1 MFFISKFSLRRP
13 RLVLLLFLA
22 GTAAMAAGL
31 FRLEIRTDGSGVY
44 PEGEPAVERTLAD
57 RKAFADP
64 DLILLLVTSRPGGPP
79 VASPQ
84 GFRFLRHCQREIRE
98 LPGVSAIGVHSLAD
112 LIEPPAPGTIRIV
125 TPLDAIPDDPAAF
138 AGLLAR
144 LRRIPVTPGLFLS
157 RDGRAAPFYI
167 PAARGADRR
176 EVIRQLES
184 WRQSRAAA
192 PFDLRIT
199 GPVAAEAELGE
210 TVLRDLLRL
219 VPVMA
224 AAVALLLYLS
234 LRTPGGVIVPLAQV
248 LATLL
253 WTLGLMGWTGVPVT
267 LVTTIL
273 PVLLMALSMTDEIHL
288 LERVRHRLEEISREV
303 PARERL
309 VRATEGSFAD
319 LTSPLVLTSLTTA
332 AGFYSFLGASLA
344 PLRQLGMLAGT
355 GLLLALLF
363 TFTLAPALI
372 ATLPPRWLE
381 RRRPARLSGGG
392 ELPAWEGALLRHG
405 RAFALAG
412 AALLLLALPGL
423 PRLRVQDSW
432 IDNFDPRSPLVTAAR
447 DFDRSFW
454 GLYRFDVVF
463 EGPEDGYF
471 WSPRGVALLEDFDR
485 LAPAAPGVGG
495 WLGPLPFFEG
505 SARAQGHEP
514 PVSRLPPI
522 EIRRAGAMTE
532 VLTIRVGLR
541 QYLTPDKRSAR
552 VRLFVPGADYA
563 RGRELRAFLERR
575 LPALAARHGARVHL
589 SGDVPVG
596 LAVIGTIVGNQLR
609 SIGWTAAMIVLML
622 LAATRS
628 PRWTAV
634 TLAPVLAA
642 VVLLFGALGW
652 GGVPLGIATSL
663 FAALT
668 LGAGVD
674 FGLHYVH
681 AYRRERAAGLPHGE
695 AVGAVLRTA
704 GRGLLW
710 NALVLA
716 LGFAVL
722 GFSAIRPNASLGF
735 LLAAAMLVSYGTT
748 VVFLPEVLRWA
759 GLPLPL
765 LKERERG
772 EVGTDQLKPA
782 GRSVG

>member
-1 MFFISKFSLRRP
+1 VFLISKGSLHQP
-13 RLVLLLFLA
+13 RLVLLLFLL
-22 GTAAMAAGL
+22 GTAAMTAGL
-31 FRLEIRTDGSGVY
+31 FRLEIRTDGSAIY
-44 PEGEPAVERTLAD
+44 PEGDPTVERTLRD
-57 RKAFADP
+57 REAFKDP
-64 DLILLLVTSRPGGPP
+64 DLILLLVSSRPGGPP

-84 GFRFLRHCQREIRE
+84 GFRFLRHCQREIRK
-98 LPGVSAIGVHSLAD
+98 LPGVSALNVHSLAD
-112 LIEPPAPGTIRIV
+112 LIEPPAPGVFRIV
-125 TPLDAIPDDPAAF
+125 TPLDTIPDDPAAF
-138 AGLLAR
+138 AALLAR
-144 LRRIPVTPGLFLS
+144 LRRNPVATGLFLS

-199 GPVAAEAELGE
+199 GPVAAEAVLGE

-253 WTLGLMGWTGVPVT
+253 WTLGLMGWTRVPVT

-288 LERVRHRLEEISREV
+288 LERTRQRLAEIPRDV

-309 VRATEGSFAD
+309 VRAAEGAFAD
-319 LTSPLVLTSLTTA
+319 LTAPLVLTSLSTA
-332 AGFYSFLGASLA
+332 AGFYSFLGSSLA
-344 PLRQLGMLAGT
+344 LLRQLGLFAGT

-363 TFTLAPALI
+363 TFTLVPALI

-381 RRRPARLSGGG
+381 RRSGRPSEAG
-392 ELPAWEGALLRHG
+392 ELPSWERLLLRRG
-405 RAFALAG
+405 RAFALG
-412 AALLLLALPGL
+412 GGALLLLALPGL

-454 GLYRFDVVF
+454 GSYRFDVVF
-463 EGPEDGYF
+463 EGPEAGYF
-471 WSPRGVALLEDFDR
+471 WSPQGMALLEDFER
-485 LAPAAPGVGG
+485 VARAAPGVGG
-495 WLGPLPFFEG
+495 WLGPLPFFEV
-505 SARAQGHEP
+505 SARTQGNAP

-522 EIRRAGAMTE
+522 EVRRAGAMTE

-552 VRLFVPGADYA
+552 VRLFVPGADYD
-563 RGRELRAFLERR
+563 RGRRLRDFLDRR
-575 LPALAARHGARVHL
+575 LPTLAASHGARYHL
-589 SGDVPVG
+589 SGDVPAG
-596 LAVIGTIVGNQLR
+596 LAIIGTIVGNQLR

-622 LAATRS
+622 LAASRS
-628 PRWTAV
+628 LRWTAI

-652 GGVPLGIATSL
+652 GGIPLGIATSL

-681 AYRRERAAGLPHGE
+681 AWRRERAAGLPHEE
-695 AVGAVLRTA
+695 AVAAVLRTA

-748 VVFLPEVLRWA
+748 VVFLPEVLRWW
-759 GLPLPL
+759 G
-765 LKERERG
+765 G
-772 EVGTDQLKPA
+772 PA
-782 GRSVG
+782 GSEGGELAGAAPEGHPLQRTTKP

>member
-1 MFFISKFSLRRP
+1 MFLISKYALRRP
-13 RLVLLLFLA
+13 RRVLLLFLL

-31 FRLEIRTDGSGVY
+31 FRLEIRTDGAAIY
-44 PEGEPAVERTLAD
+44 PEGDPAVERTLRD
-57 RKAFADP
+57 REAFADP
-64 DLILLLVTSRPGGPP
+64 DLILLLVSARPGGPP

-112 LIEPPAPGTIRIV
+112 LIEPPAPGAIRIV

-138 AGLLAR
+138 AALLAR
-144 LRRIPVTPGLFLS
+144 LRRNPVAAGLFLS

-192 PFDLRIT
+192 PFELRIT

-210 TVLRDLLRL
+210 TVLRDLLHL
-219 VPVMA
+219 VPAMV

-288 LERVRHRLEEISREV
+288 LERVQHRLGEIPREV
-303 PARERL
+303 AARERL
-309 VRATEGSFAD
+309 ARAAESAFAD
-319 LTSPLVLTSLTTA
+319 LTAPLVLTSLTTA
-332 AGFYSFLGASLA
+332 AGFYSFLGSSLA
-344 PLRQLGMLAGT
+344 PLRQLGLFAGT

-363 TFTLAPALI
+363 TFSLAPALI
-372 ATLPPRWLE
+372 ATLPPRWIE
-381 RRRPARLSGGG
+381 RRRSARPRGAG
-392 ELPAWEGALLRHG
+392 ELPSWERLLLRRGH
-405 RAFALAG
+405 ALALGG

-423 PRLRVQDSW
+423 FRLRVQDSW

-454 GLYRFDVVF
+454 GSYRLDVVF
-463 EGPEDGYF
+463 EGPEAGYF
-471 WSPRGVALLEDFDR
+471 WSPRGVALLEDFER

-495 WLGPLPFFEG
+495 WLGPLPFFAG
-505 SARAQGHEP
+505 SARAQGNAP
-514 PVSRLPPI
+514 PVSRLPPV

-541 QYLTPDKRSAR
+541 QYLTPDKRAAR

-563 RGRELRAFLERR
+563 RGRELRAFLDRR
-575 LPALAARHGARVHL
+575 LPALAARHGARAHL
-589 SGDVPVG
+589 SGDVPAG

-622 LAATRS
+622 LAATRG
-628 PRWTAV
+628 PRWTAI

-652 GGVPLGIATSL
+652 GGIPLGIATSL

-681 AYRRERAAGLPHGE
+681 AWRRERAAGLPHGE
-695 AVGAVLRTA
+695 AVAAVLRTA

-735 LLAAAMLVSYGTT
+735 LLAAAMLASYGTT
-748 VVFLPEVLRWA
+748 VVFLPEVLRWLDREGEA
-759 GLPLPL
+759 EADEGSGGAAPL
-765 LKERERG
+765 
-772 EVGTDQLKPA
+772 
-782 GRSVG
+782 RSRRIS